1 MGTLSTLWITAQRLW
16 FSVPRWRWL
25 TIAAILT
32 SIGALLSDMVGSNSG
47 SQQAGPG
54 GIPSP
59 PVAQPSSTTSSTT
72 SSATRPS
79 GRISPGP
86 PIDHQAQLR
95 LENFYK
101 TYKQVENNP
110 AAGAR
115 CDARATALARLA
127 SNDEA
132 VASPAQK
139 DAITDTRS
147 KCVDVIR
154 ESDSRI
160 RTAVAA
166 WEKYKSHPS
175 AESARDVLEAT
186 LTDFDRERNLSAK
199 GLPAGEIS
207 TLRSAVLRYD
217 EIIDRAVTVAALYR
231 PGDPATLDS
240 AISLAEGWTELGK
253 LPFPVVTS
261 GLPAREVKAIEAMK
275 SAEGALGEAD
285 HRSGVLRTALGR
297 AQADPKGL
305 AIALALLTPFD
316 QARAKAVGVD
326 LVGARSIARDAIPKA
341 IEPAAKNYAA
351 NPTRADAEALVGL
364 GQLAKDLDAR
374 LDPATADVVTQA
386 ARHIMDSNQRLAELR
401 RVAHDWIIGRTKG
414 TPDKALDDKVRDVYR
429 VYTGGTG
436 QLYAFD
442 RAAATAA
449 DDDAL
454 QTINVAMLEIEGRLV
469 PGTSRR
475 SVAIRVDTSRLSSI
489 DVVAKSL
496 PAALTKQLASAGF
509 VVVSNAG
516 EAVLTLALSDSSVR
530 SLSMDATGRQ
540 QRQVLIAATAT
551 WRFSGKIARLGDLEA
566 NGADRDPARALD
578 QAIDAV
584 AANIVRSLGALI
596 SQ

>member
-1 MGTLSTLWITAQRLW
+1 MGTLSTLWTTAQRLW
-16 FSVPRWRWL
+16 LSVPRWRWL

-32 SIGALLSDMVGSNSG
+32 SVGALLSDMMGANSG
-47 SQQAGPG
+47 SQQAGPSG
-54 GIPSP
+54 TPSP
-59 PVAQPSSTTSSTT
+59 PVAQSTTVSSSTA

-79 GRISPGP
+79 GRLPPGP
-86 PIDHQAQLR
+86 AIDHQAQLR

-101 TYKQVENNP
+101 AYKLAESNA

-115 CDARATALARLA
+115 CDARISALARLA
-127 SNDEA
+127 SSDEA
-132 VASPAQK
+132 IGSIAQK
-139 DAITDTRS
+139 NAIEDT
-147 KCVDVIR
+147 KNNCAAAIK

-160 RTAVAA
+160 RVAVSA
-166 WEKYKSHPS
+166 WEKYKTHPS
-175 AESARDVLEAT
+175 VENARDVLEAT
-186 LTDFDRERNLSAK
+186 LTDFDRERNLPAK
-199 GLPAGEIS
+199 GLQVGEIG

-217 EIIDRAVTVAALYR
+217 AIIDRAVTAAALYR

-240 AISLAEGWTELGK
+240 AIALAEGWTELGK
-253 LPFPVVTS
+253 LPFPVATS
-261 GLPAREVKAIEAMK
+261 GLPAREAKAIEVMK
-275 SAEGALGEAD
+275 SADGALEEAD

-316 QARAKAVGVD
+316 QARAKASGVD
-326 LVGARSIARDAIPKA
+326 LAGARTIARDAIPKA

-374 LDPATADVVTQA
+374 LDPAVADVVAQA
-386 ARHIMDSNQRLAELR
+386 ARHIVDSNQRLAELR
-401 RVAHDWIIGRTKG
+401 RVAHDWIVGRTKG
-414 TPDKALDDKVRDVYR
+414 APDKGLDDKVRDIYR

-454 QTINVAMLEIEGRLV
+454 QTINVAMLEIEGRLM

-475 SVAIRVDTSRLSSI
+475 SVAIRIDTSSLSSI

-496 PAALTKQLASAGF
+496 PAALAKQLANAGF

-516 EAVLTLALSDSSVR
+516 ESVLTLALSDSSVR
-530 SLSMDATGRQ
+530 SLSMDAMGRQ
-540 QRQVLIAATAT
+540 QRQVLIAAAAT
-551 WRFSGKIARLGDLEA
+551 WRFSGKIIRLGDLEA
-566 NGADRDPARALD
+566 SGADRDPARALD
-578 QAIDAV
+578 HAIDAV